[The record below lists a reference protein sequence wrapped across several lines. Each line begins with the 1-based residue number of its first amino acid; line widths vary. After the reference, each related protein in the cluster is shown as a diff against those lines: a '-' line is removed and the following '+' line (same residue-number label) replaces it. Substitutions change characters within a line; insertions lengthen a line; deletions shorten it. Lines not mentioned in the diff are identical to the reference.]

1 MMRWLSA
8 PCLFV
13 AVAGLSIAGDKKEAA
28 DKDVAKIQV
37 TRLEVRK
44 PPPQKAG
51 GPFQMSDGITLA
63 IMVSPPGKHVTG
75 VDVKASKL
83 DSLTDDKKNN
93 LYKKPAF
100 SFGGADWLS
109 EFAQYSP
116 DGDSVTVLVSANKT
130 PGSGASKVLLKA
142 SLVLNCGTD
151 EKATD
156 KKEIALK
163 PKEEIALGSFKVQI
177 SPFSA
182 NQVLVISDKENIKN
196 VEFFDDKGKKLMLG
210 AASRLFAPPGANKKT
225 QYTYSYFLF
234 QKMEKVSVKINYF
247 DKVEKATVPLDLR
260 VGVGLD

>member
-13 AVAGLSIAGDKKEAA
+13 AAAGLLSAGDKKEAA
-28 DKDVAKIQV
+28 SKDTAKIQV
-37 TRLEVRK
+37 TRLEIRK

-51 GPFQMSDGITLA
+51 GPFQMPDGISLA

-83 DSLTDDKKNN
+83 DRLTDDKKNN
-93 LYKKPAF
+93 LYKKAAF
-100 SFGGADWLS
+100 SFGGSNWLS

-116 DGDSVTVLVSANKT
+116 EGDSVTVLVSANNV

-182 NQVLVISDKENIKN
+182 NQVLVSSDKENIKN
-196 VEFFDDKGKKLMLG
+196 VEFFDDTGKKLTTG
-210 AASRLFAPPGANKKT
+210 AAGRMPAPPGSDKKK

-234 QKMEKVSVKINYF
+234 QKTEKVSVKINYF
-247 DKVEKATVPLDLR
+247 DKVEKVTVPLDLR
-260 VGVGLD
+260 VGVSLD

>member
-1 MMRWLSA
+1 MMRLFSA
-8 PCLFV
+8 SCWFV
-13 AVAGLSIAGDKKEAA
+13 AAAGLLIAGDKKEAA
-28 DKDVAKIQV
+28 DKDAAKIRV
-37 TRLEVRK
+37 TRLEIRK

-51 GPFQMSDGITLA
+51 GPFQMSPGIALG
-63 IMVSPPGKHVTG
+63 IMVNPPGKHITG
-75 VDVKASKL
+75 IDVRASKL

-93 LYKKPAF
+93 LHKKPAF
-100 SFGGADWLS
+100 SFGGSNWLS

-116 DGDSVTVLVSANKT
+116 EGDSVTVLVSANNV

-142 SLVLNCGTD
+142 SLVLHCGAD

-196 VEFFDDKGKKLMLG
+196 VEFFDDKGKKLVLG
-210 AASRLFAPPGANKKT
+210 PANRCQPRPERASKRSTAIRISSSRKWRKCPSKSTISTRWKK
-225 QYTYSYFLF
+225 
-234 QKMEKVSVKINYF
+234 
-247 DKVEKATVPLDLR
+247 
-260 VGVGLD
+260 